1 MKKINR
7 RDFIKTLAAGGA
19 ALGLGNI
26 AFGCVPKSPQDAWL
40 PESKAVVS
48 VVRIKHDDID
58 YAVRNA
64 IDLLG
69 GIKSITTGKERIM
82 LKPNLVGPEPRD
94 VTKPG
99 VIKALAQLMK
109 EAEKDVSVGEGSAAA
124 GPNFRPG
131 IFGNVC
137 ATKDRE
143 MLNDIQQIVFDTL
156 GYSDLAKS
164 LKIPLINLH
173 TGEMSKVPIP
183 NGFVFKKISL
193 HHSLTET
200 DLLCSV
206 PMMKTHGLATVTLGM
221 KNLIGVYPGEI
232 YGTVRS
238 EVHRA
243 AARVEE
249 SGTASAIVDMVRANK
264 LGLVVVDAS
273 TAMQGQGPTVNGGGQ
288 LLKMDLII
296 AGTNPLAT
304 DMVAASIMGFRPEE
318 ISTFVWA
325 WKAGMRPKN
334 LNEIEIRGK
343 KLQDVS
349 KNFLRPTVYPWAAIS
364 AYGPPC

>member
-7 RDFIKTLAAGGA
+7 RDFIKTLAVGGA
-19 ALGLGNI
+19 ALGFRNI
-26 AFGCVPKSPQDAWL
+26 AFGSVSKNPQGTLL

-48 VVRIKHDDID
+48 VVKIEHDDID

-82 LKPNLVGPEPRD
+82 LKPNLVSSEPRD

-109 EAEKDVSVGEGSAAA
+109 EAGKDVSVGEGSAAA

-137 ATKDRE
+137 ATKDRK

-173 TGEMSKVPIP
+173 TGEMSRVQIP
-183 NGFVFKKISL
+183 NGFVNKEISL

-221 KNLIGVYPGEI
+221 KNLIGAYPGQI

-238 EVHRA
+238 GVHRK

-273 TAMQGQGPTVNGGGQ
+273 MAMQGQGPSVHDGGR

-304 DMVAASIMGFRPEE
+304 DMIAADIMGFRPEE

-325 WKAGMRPKN
+325 WKAGMGPKN
-334 LNEIEIRGK
+334 LDEIEIRGGN
-343 KLQDVS
+343 LPYVR
-349 KNFLRPTVYPWAAIS
+349 KNFSRPTVYPWDAIS
-364 AYGPPC
+364 EYGPPC

>member
-1 MKKINR
+1 MKKLNR

-19 ALGLGNI
+19 VVGLGNI
-26 AFGCVPKSPQDAWL
+26 ASCSVFKKHQVAVL

-48 VVRIKHDDID
+48 VVKIKNDNID

-69 GIKSITTGKERIM
+69 GMESIAADKERIL
-82 LKPNLVGPEPRD
+82 LKPNLVSPTPED

-109 EAEKDVSVGEGSAAA
+109 EAGKDVSIGEGSAAA
-124 GPNFRPG
+124 GPNLRPG
-131 IFGNVC
+131 NVGGVC
-137 ATKDRE
+137 RTKNIDT
-143 MLNDIQQIVFDTL
+143 LNDVQQIVFDTL
-156 GYSDLAKS
+156 GYSDLAQS
-164 LKIPLINLH
+164 LRIPLINLH
-173 TGEMSKVPIP
+173 TGKMSKVKIP
-183 NGFVFKKISL
+183 NGFVFKEISL
-193 HHSLTET
+193 HRSLTET

-206 PMMKTHGLATVTLGM
+206 PMMKTHGLATVTLGI
-221 KNLIGVYPGEI
+221 KNMMGVYPGQV

-238 EVHRA
+238 AVHSKA
-243 AARVEE
+243 AKVEP
-249 SGTASAIVDMVRANK
+249 SGTASAIVDMARANK

-273 TAMQGQGPTVNGGGQ
+273 IAMQGQGPSVYQGGQ
-288 LLKMDLII
+288 LVKMDLII

-304 DMVAASIMGFRPEE
+304 DMVSAAIMGFRPEE

-325 WKAGMRPKN
+325 WKAGMRPSS
-334 LNEIEIRGK
+334 LDDIEIRGK
-343 KLQDVS
+343 RIYEVR

-364 AYGPPC
+364 QYGPPC